1 MISYLIFST
10 LSMGLLLLFYHT
22 VLEQEKIHHFN
33 RGFLIFALIFSLI
46 VQFLPFGLFADTT
59 LWTTSPTFSS
69 IETIQ
74 PNPGQSATYSQSS
87 QIESGAPAGLS
98 FSLNDLVFW
107 SLLLIYFGVT
117 SALFIR
123 FLRLIHMIQLK
134 SNRNPVRLYEGATV
148 VLHNE
153 KTVPYTFLKTIFVNR
168 KHFQSGAITKDIL
181 RHELAHVRQMHTLDI
196 LFIELL
202 KIVMWFN
209 PMLYLYKKAMMLNHE
224 FLADQAV
231 LSTGTPL
238 TTYQQLLFD
247 ALQLRAPH
255 GLSSNFSFSITK
267 KRFTMM
273 TRSHSRLRSAI
284 KMMLPAPLIIVLVL
298 LFGCESKSPNSA
310 DVPPAQDEIAIQI
323 TEGDVIRLNGK
334 EVNIEALNTYLSE
347 LPEPPEVVHL
357 NVSHKAT
364 FGLITDVQQVL
375 RMNDALR
382 IRYKASDRD
391 PATTNE
397 LEYDQL
403 TEEFLDSVGVYLNLP
418 PTDIQSRESVYNNLI
433 QTYDSLKIK
442 MDQFPDAPPPPPLPP
457 SPENRI
463 DLEQEDIDIKR
474 PPLPPP
480 PVKTRNLMNIR
491 IDHTGTIYMNDAP
504 VSVDEILPRLTDFI
518 ANPNGDSNL
527 SEGPEFAVIG
537 IKTDRHTPYDI
548 YLDALDEVML
558 VYDQLRNSAAMER
571 YGVTYTSLSDG
582 SDQKQ
587 AINSE
592 VPKRIS
598 IAVPRQ

>member
-1 MISYLIFST
+1 
-10 LSMGLLLLFYHT
+10 
-22 VLEQEKIHHFN
+22 
-33 RGFLIFALIFSLI
+33 
-46 VQFLPFGLFADTT
+46 
-59 LWTTSPTFSS
+59 
-69 IETIQ
+69 
-74 PNPGQSATYSQSS
+74 
-87 QIESGAPAGLS
+87 
-98 FSLNDLVFW
+98 
-107 SLLLIYFGVT
+107 
-117 SALFIR
+117 
-123 FLRLIHMIQLK
+123 
-134 SNRNPVRLYEGATV
+134 
-148 VLHNE
+148 
-153 KTVPYTFLKTIFVNR
+153 
-168 KHFQSGAITKDIL
+168 
-181 RHELAHVRQMHTLDI
+181 
-196 LFIELL
+196 
-202 KIVMWFN
+202 MWFN

-238 TTYQQLLFD
+238 TSYQQLLFD

>member
-1 MISYLIFST
+1 
-10 LSMGLLLLFYHT
+10 
-22 VLEQEKIHHFN
+22 
-33 RGFLIFALIFSLI
+33 
-46 VQFLPFGLFADTT
+46 
-59 LWTTSPTFSS
+59 
-69 IETIQ
+69 
-74 PNPGQSATYSQSS
+74 
-87 QIESGAPAGLS
+87 
-98 FSLNDLVFW
+98 
-107 SLLLIYFGVT
+107 
-117 SALFIR
+117 
-123 FLRLIHMIQLK
+123 
-134 SNRNPVRLYEGATV
+134 
-148 VLHNE
+148 
-153 KTVPYTFLKTIFVNR
+153 
-168 KHFQSGAITKDIL
+168 
-181 RHELAHVRQMHTLDI
+181 
-196 LFIELL
+196 
-202 KIVMWFN
+202 
-209 PMLYLYKKAMMLNHE
+209 
-224 FLADQAV
+224 
-231 LSTGTPL
+231 
-238 TTYQQLLFD
+238 
-247 ALQLRAPH
+247 
-255 GLSSNFSFSITK
+255 
-267 KRFTMM
+267 M

-310 DVPPAQDEIAIQI
+310 DIPPAQDEIAIQI

-334 EVNIEALNTYLSE
+334 EVNIEALNSYLSE

-357 NVSHKAT
+357 DVSHKAT

-442 MDQFPDAPPPPPLPP
+442 MGQFPDAPPPPPLPP